1 MFDEF
6 LVRARIKIT
15 IYAVEVL
22 YAGWIHCSCEGPAH
36 MVEFGYVMF
45 EKLSIDARFCHG
57 LAADGI
63 AGNIIPKI
71 DEIRQPMVLFVI
83 VAKKILK

>member
-45 EKLSIDARFCHG
+45 EKLPIDARLRHG
-57 LAADGI
+57 LAADGV

-71 DEIRQPMVLFVI
+71 DEIGEPMVLFVS
-83 VAKKILK
+83 VTKKILK